1 MQSPLQAVAPWFE
14 AQTEKD
20 VVYDFFREEFW
31 PDEAYSV
38 FANNFNRQI
47 ELSNGKV
54 VILPMPTLLHQRLSK
69 RLFKMLDLWLAEH
82 KLGEALYAPHPIRLW
97 PGKYREPDVMAW
109 LDEHRD
115 RMGEQ
120 ESAPPDLAVE
130 IVSPGNEPHDTDTKF
145 KEYALAGISEYWIVN
160 PKTARISVYAIEGRD
175 YKLVGDFGSGERAR
189 SNILTGFEVAVDDL
203 FRAE

>member
-31 PDEAYSV
+31 PDEAYLV

-69 RLFKMLDLWLAEH
+69 RLFKMLDLRLAEH
-82 KLGEALYAPHPIRLW
+82 ELGEALYAPHPIRLW
-97 PGKYREPDVMAW
+97 PGKYREPDIVAW
-109 LDEHRD
+109 IGEHRD

-120 ESAPPDLAVE
+120 ESGPP
-130 IVSPGNEPHDTDTKF
+130 ISPSKSSLRATNRTYRLRLPLLQF
-145 KEYALAGISEYWIVN
+145 
-160 PKTARISVYAIEGRD
+160 PK
-175 YKLVGDFGSGERAR
+175 
-189 SNILTGFEVAVDDL
+189 
-203 FRAE
+203 